1 VIKITQKICRIF
13 PFDRYN
19 LLLNSLQK
27 AVFYVFAVCFMGSPH
42 ENRVKILECV
52 IYRELLGKLFIDFLK
67 ATGSDIRGK
76 RFFVYSGLTV

>member
-1 VIKITQKICRIF
+1 M
-13 PFDRYN
+13 Y
-19 LLLNSLQK
+19 SLF
-27 AVFYVFAVCFMGSPH
+27 VSWGRTH

-67 ATGSDIRGK
+67 ATGSDISGK